1 MNNKVKKIIGF
12 GLMLIVLF
20 IISYIFNDSVNIFE
34 ELVEEL
40 IFLGIAS
47 AALLTIPI
55 VFRLINKKQLEYK
68 KGRKICFF
76 NSLVIF
82 IISSIP
88 NLIVIIN
95 NTKDL
100 NSSFDQVQFAKT
112 LIVTFLIISIIYYY
126 INMCFFVDDKNN

>member
-12 GLMLIVLF
+12 GLMFTVLF
-20 IISYIFNDSVNIFE
+20 IISYIFNDSINIFE

-47 AALLTIPI
+47 AVLLTIPI
-55 VFRLINKKQLEYK
+55 VFRVINKKQLEYK

-100 NSSFDQVQFAKT
+100 SSSFDQVQFAKT

-126 INMCFFVDDKNN
+126 INMCFFVDDKK

>member
-68 KGRKICFF
+68 KGRKI
-76 NSLVIF
+76 
-82 IISSIP
+82 
-88 NLIVIIN
+88 
-95 NTKDL
+95 
-100 NSSFDQVQFAKT
+100 
-112 LIVTFLIISIIYYY
+112 
-126 INMCFFVDDKNN
+126 

>member
-1 MNNKVKKIIGF
+1 MNNKLKNITGF
-12 GLMLIVLF
+12 GLMFIVLF
-20 IISYIFNDSVNIFE
+20 IISYIFNDSINIFE
-34 ELVEEL
+34 TLVEEL

-47 AALLTIPI
+47 TTLLTVPTI
-55 VFRLINKKQLEYK
+55 FRLINKKQLEYK

-76 NSLVIF
+76 NSLLIF

-100 NSSFDQVQFAKT
+100 SSSFDQVQFAKT
-112 LIVTFLIISIIYYY
+112 LIVTFLIISIIFYY
-126 INMCFFVDDKNN
+126 INMCFFVDNKNH

>member
-12 GLMLIVLF
+12 GLMFIVLF
-20 IISYIFNDSVNIFE
+20 IISYIFNDSINIFE

-47 AALLTIPI
+47 AVLLTVPI
-55 VFRLINKKQLEYK
+55 IFRLINKKQLEYK

-82 IISSIP
+82 IISLIP

-100 NSSFDQVQFAKT
+100 SSSFDQVQFAKT

-126 INMCFFVDDKNN
+126 INMCFFVDDKKN